1 MALSKVIFAYFVCHT
16 GTFNVLTTSLI
27 PPRRDIKLRELDKKF
42 VEILKNELLRC
53 PLSFAKSLIGI
64 VKGIKSK
71 DDFDQTAI
79 DSYEIRI
86 IGGNH

>member
-1 MALSKVIFAYFVCHT
+1 MCHT
-16 GTFNVLTTSLI
+16 GTFNVITTFLI
-27 PPRRDIKLRELDKKF
+27 PPRQDFKLRELDKNF

-53 PLSFAKSLIGI
+53 PLSIAKSLIGI
-64 VKGIKSK
+64 FKGIKSK